1 MSKNQSLGL
10 SSWIVRGGGDK
21 PNYIHIERYCF
32 LSAPH
37 VVEYPASN
45 IHLECAAQ
53 EMIITV
59 NQSTFLSLGIELEDL
74 QPLQENCS
82 GFTRL
87 AEREHLIYNIPLT
100 GCGAEVKVGRSD
112 TL

>member
-1 MSKNQSLGL
+1 M
-10 SSWIVRGGGDK
+10 
-21 PNYIHIERYCF
+21 
-32 LSAPH
+32 
-37 VVEYPASN
+37 VEYPASN

-87 AEREHLIYNIPLT
+87 AEREHFIYNIPLT
-100 GCGAEVKVGRSD
+100 GCGAEVKVGKSD
-112 TL
+112 TLYLSGVFNLIWFIVLVCKQSAIF

>member
-1 MSKNQSLGL
+1 M
-10 SSWIVRGGGDK
+10 
-21 PNYIHIERYCF
+21 
-32 LSAPH
+32 
-37 VVEYPASN
+37 VEYPASN

-87 AEREHLIYNIPLT
+87 AEREHFIYNIPLT
-100 GCGAEVKVGRSD
+100 GCGAEVKVGKMRHIIP
-112 TL
+112 LCCV